1 MNRESRRVERH
12 SRLLWSV
19 SRTEAAFEQFT
30 RVEVRSH
37 HRAPD
42 EVVLQGAQPG
52 RAIVLARSHDR
63 DEVLELAR
71 AASRVLGG
79 GLQVDGGHTRS
90 VDERLSA
97 APLRETQPSPPMGS
111 HIRVA
116 RESGV
121 LTVTL
126 PARGWRPL
134 YVAQAGIATLVGVA
148 GPILFGWAWAR
159 SQGWTSANVLKPAV
173 GCLVLFVCGSY
184 LLWRVM
190 REATS
195 GWLIKASSRGLEVSR
210 HGRWAS
216 GRLTRIA
223 ASKVWDIDLRVG
235 TRNNLWGE
243 RVVVDY
249 EGGDV
254 AVGTG
259 LPRESLEWT
268 EAMLRRAL
276 ATRPD
281 SHRPV
286 DASARH
292 G

>member
-1 MNRESRRVERH
+1 MEGSSLVVQKDARPVERALSLGALIGAPALIAYSLRTGLRGDTFVECVFALIGGLWALHHLLARDQIVVNRESRRVERH
-12 SRLLWSV
+12 SRFLWSA
-19 SRTEAAFEQFT
+19 SRTEAAFEQLT

-121 LTVTL
+121 LTMTL

-173 GCLVLFVCGSY
+173 GCLLLFVCGSY
-184 LLWRVM
+184 LL
-190 REATS
+190 
-195 GWLIKASSRGLEVSR
+195 
-210 HGRWAS
+210 
-216 GRLTRIA
+216 
-223 ASKVWDIDLRVG
+223 
-235 TRNNLWGE
+235 
-243 RVVVDY
+243 
-249 EGGDV
+249 
-254 AVGTG
+254 
-259 LPRESLEWT
+259 
-268 EAMLRRAL
+268 
-276 ATRPD
+276 
-281 SHRPV
+281 
-286 DASARH
+286 
-292 G
+292 